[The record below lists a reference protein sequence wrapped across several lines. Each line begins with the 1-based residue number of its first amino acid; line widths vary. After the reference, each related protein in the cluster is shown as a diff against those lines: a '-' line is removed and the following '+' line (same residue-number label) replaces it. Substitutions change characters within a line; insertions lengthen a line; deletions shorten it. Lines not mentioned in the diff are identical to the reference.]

1 MKRVVAAVL
10 IVACGASA
18 AFAGPIEDR
27 QELMKGVQAA
37 TKDGV
42 ALSRGTVPFDAAK
55 AKTVLTVYTD
65 AAAKLPT
72 LFPKGSETGS
82 KTTADPKIWTDMAG
96 FKLAAAKFGDD
107 AKAAGAATDTASFNT
122 AFTAI
127 TKDCGACHG
136 AYRLKAPAP

>member
-1 MKRVVAAVL
+1 MKRIVAAVL
-10 IVACGASA
+10 LFAACGASA

-42 ALSRGTVPFDAAK
+42 AMSRGTVPFDAAK
-55 AKTVLTVYTD
+55 AKAVLDVYTN
-65 AAAKLPT
+65 AAAKFPT

-96 FKLAAAKFGDD
+96 FKLAAAKFGAD

-122 AFTAI
+122 AFGVI
-127 TKDCGACHG
+127 VKDCGACHG
-136 AYRLKAPAP
+136 AYRVKTP